1 MHDYKISRSK
11 FNVVF
16 VVLQGTDDSH
26 PSNPSSSRR
35 GESGMSY
42 MYLAKIL
49 LAFLL
54 IFVFGAIFTLFL
66 ENLPQLIL
74 YINSSL

>member
-16 VVLQGTDDSH
+16 VVLQGVDDSH
-26 PSNPSSSRR
+26 PSSSRR
-35 GESGMSY
+35 GESAMSY

-74 YINSSL
+74 YINSCV